1 MPASKTERL
10 VNLVICLLASRTYV
24 TKERLRGTLE
34 PYRNCPTDEAFE
46 RMFERDKEELRE
58 LGIPLE
64 VGTVSALFD
73 DEVGYRI
80 APGEYALPDLHL
92 EPDEAAALGVAARF
106 WQQATMAQAASSALL
121 KLKAA
126 GIDVGEAAPI
136 GIEPRVRAEA
146 PAFEPLL
153 EAVYDRQVVR
163 FPYRRPGAEVR
174 LREVEPWTIDSWRGR
189 WYLAGFDLDRDDAR
203 VFRLDRITGPVLL
216 TGRAPS
222 HKVPDRLDVR
232 AQVDAYARSST
243 DLGPATLRVR
253 AGTCFY
259 LRRGAVSVTEGMD
272 GWDTVVIAARGDAAG
287 WLAEYGADVIVL
299 DPPALRDAV
308 VAGLRAVAAD
318 AVYADAGAAARTGSG
333 VTQLSAQARSGPAA
347 AKEPGRLGVAS

>member
-1 MPASKTERL
+1 
-10 VNLVICLLASRTYV
+10 
-24 TKERLRGTLE
+24 
-34 PYRNCPTDEAFE
+34 
-46 RMFERDKEELRE
+46 
-58 LGIPLE
+58 
-64 VGTVSALFD
+64 
-73 DEVGYRI
+73 
-80 APGEYALPDLHL
+80 
-92 EPDEAAALGVAARF
+92 
-106 WQQATMAQAASSALL
+106 MAQAASSALL

-126 GIDVGEAAPI
+126 GIDVGGGAAPL

-153 EAVYDRQVVR
+153 EAVYDRQIVR

-189 WYLAGFDLDRDDAR
+189 WYLVGFDLDRDDAR

-243 DLGPATLRVR
+243 DLGPATLKVR

-259 LRRGAVSVTEGMD
+259 LRRGAVSVAEGDD
-272 GWDTVVIAARGDAAG
+272 GWDTVVIAARGDTAG
-287 WLAEYGADVIVL
+287 WLAEYGADVVVL
-299 DPPALRDAV
+299 NPPALRDAV
-308 VAGLRAVAAD
+308 IAGLRAVAAG
-318 AVYADAGAAARTGSG
+318 AGSADGAGAGRSETG
-333 VTQLSAQARSGPAA
+333 VAQLSGWPGKAA
-347 AKEPGRLGVAS
+347 PQEPGRLGVAS

>member
-1 MPASKTERL
+1 
-10 VNLVICLLASRTYV
+10 
-24 TKERLRGTLE
+24 
-34 PYRNCPTDEAFE
+34 
-46 RMFERDKEELRE
+46 
-58 LGIPLE
+58 
-64 VGTVSALFD
+64 
-73 DEVGYRI
+73 
-80 APGEYALPDLHL
+80 
-92 EPDEAAALGVAARF
+92 
-106 WQQATMAQAASSALL
+106 MAQAASSALL

-126 GIDVGEAAPI
+126 GIEVGEAAPI

-243 DLGPATLRVR
+243 DLGPATLKVR

-259 LRRGAVSVTEGMD
+259 LRRGAVSVAEGAD
-272 GWDTVVIAARGDAAG
+272 GWDTVVITARGDTAG
-287 WLAEYGADVIVL
+287 WLAEYGADVVVV

-318 AVYADAGAAARTGSG
+318 TALTDSALTDSALTDSASTDAASMARAGSG
-333 VTQLSAQARSGPAA
+333 VTQLSVQARSGPAA
-347 AKEPGRLGVAS
+347 ANEPGRLGVAS